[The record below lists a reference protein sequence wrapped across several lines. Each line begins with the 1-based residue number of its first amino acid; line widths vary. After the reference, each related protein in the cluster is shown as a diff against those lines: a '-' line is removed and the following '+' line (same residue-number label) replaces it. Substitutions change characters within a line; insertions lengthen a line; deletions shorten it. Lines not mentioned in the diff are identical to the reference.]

1 MISLRNVSI
10 SMGDF
15 SFNSVNLEIGKGE
28 YFVILGPSG
37 GGKTVLLEVIAGLRA
52 IKSGEVWING
62 QNASQLS
69 PEKRKVGYVPQD
81 YVLFPFLDVYDNIAF
96 GPREINCP
104 GMDVSQ
110 NVNYLA
116 NLLGISQ
123 LLTRNVHSLSGGEKQ
138 RISLARALALSPKVL
153 LLDEPL
159 SNLDM
164 QTAKYLRMELKRI
177 HNELNVTI
185 IHVTHNQSE
194 AEELADRI
202 GILNLGKLEQ
212 VGQPEE
218 IFFYPENAIVSDFIG
233 TPNILKCDNC
243 HTVGQG
249 LVEAD
254 CEGLSIIL
262 AHDTDEPVRRVAI
275 FPRDIYIS
283 KTPPAGQSLN
293 RFIGT
298 ITRIKP
304 TGSTVKLDIRVGD
317 RTLFSEIPMA
327 KFDDM
332 ELIAGQEIFLSLK
345 LHRIRIS

>member
-1 MISLRNVSI
+1 MISLRNVSMA
-10 SMGDF
+10 MGDF
-15 SFNSVNLEIGKGE
+15 SLNSLNLEIRKGE
-28 YFVILGPSG
+28 YFVILGPNG
-37 GGKTVLLEVIAGLRA
+37 AGKTVLLEVIAGLRP
-52 IKSGEVWING
+52 IKSGEVWINS
-62 QNASQLS
+62 QNASRLT

-81 YVLFPFLDVYDNIAF
+81 YVLFPFLNVYDNIAF

-116 NLLGISQ
+116 DLLGISH
-123 LLTRNVHSLSGGEKQ
+123 LLTRNVRSLSGGEKQ
-138 RISLARALALSPKVL
+138 RISIARALALSPKVL

-164 QTAKYLRMELKRI
+164 QTAKYLRTELKRV
-177 HNELNVTI
+177 HTELGVTM

-233 TPNILKCDNC
+233 TPNILKCSDC
-243 HTVGQG
+243 HPVGQG
-249 LVEAD
+249 LVETD
-254 CEGLSIIL
+254 CEGLRIIL
-262 AHDTDEPVRRVAI
+262 AHDTDEPVRRIAI
-275 FPRDIYIS
+275 FPRDIYIY
-283 KTPPAGQSLN
+283 KTPQAGQSLN
-293 RFIGT
+293 HFKGT
-298 ITRIKP
+298 ITGIKP
-304 TGSTVKLDIRVGD
+304 MGSTVKVDVKVGD
-317 RTLFSEIPMA
+317 HTFFSELPVA
-327 KFDDM
+327 TFNDM
-332 ELIAGQEIFLSLK
+332 NLAVGQEAFLSLK

>member
-10 SMGDF
+10 AMGDF
-15 SFNSVNLEIGKGE
+15 SLNSINLEIGNGE
-28 YFVILGPSG
+28 YFVILGPNG
-37 GGKTVLLEVIAGLRA
+37 GGKTVLLEIIAGLRF

-81 YVLFPFLDVYDNIAF
+81 YVLFPFLNVYDNIAF
-96 GPREINCP
+96 GPKEINCP

-116 NLLGISQ
+116 DLLGISH
-123 LLTRNVHSLSGGEKQ
+123 LLTRDVRSLSGGEKQ
-138 RISLARALALSPKVL
+138 RVSIARALALSPKVL

-164 QTAKYLRMELKRI
+164 QTAKYLRVELKRV
-177 HNELNVTI
+177 HNELGVTM

-233 TPNILKCDNC
+233 TPNILKCSNY
-243 HTVGQG
+243 HPIGQG

-254 CEGLSIIL
+254 CEGLNIII
-262 AHDTDEPVRRVAI
+262 AHDTDEPVRRIAI

-293 RFIGT
+293 HFNGT
-298 ITRIKP
+298 ITGIKP
-304 TGSTVKLDIRVGD
+304 MGSTILLDVRVD
-317 RTLFSEIPMA
+317 DHTLFSEMPLA
-327 KFDDM
+327 RFDDM
-332 ELIAGQEIFLSLK
+332 GLIVGQEIFLSLK